1 MSGNKTLTLSPGT
14 YNLNSLVLSG
24 NSALQISPAGQV
36 IINIEGTGASMPVDL
51 SGGTITNT
59 TDVPFNMQIN
69 YAGSQPIDLSGGSGS
84 YAVVYA
90 PNSPIT
96 ISGGGAWYGAILGKS
111 FTDSGGSAV
120 HYDRAL
126 LKQLLQ
132 TGPFRSTS
140 YSRSKF

>member
-1 MSGNKTLTLSPGT
+1 MSGGKTLTLSPGT

-24 NSALQISPAGQV
+24 NSQLQISPPGQV
-36 IINIEGTGASMPVDL
+36 IINIEGTGAAMAVDL

-59 TDVPFNMQIN
+59 TDVPLNMQIN
-69 YAGSQPIDLSGGSGS
+69 YGGTDPIDLSGGSGS

-96 ISGGGAWYGAILGKS
+96 ISGGGDWYGAVLGNS

-120 HYDRAL
+120 HFDRSL
-126 LKQLLQ
+126 LRNAVIP
-132 TGPFRSTS
+132 GPYYPVSFTW
-140 YSRSKF
+140 SKF

>member
-1 MSGNKTLTLSPGT
+1 MIFMLNGT
-14 YNLNSLVLSG
+14 SVVLV
-24 NSALQISPAGQV
+24 I
-36 IINIEGTGASMPVDL
+36 
-51 SGGTITNT
+51 
-59 TDVPFNMQIN
+59 VPPLNMQIN

-126 LKQLLQ
+126 LDQLLQ
-132 TGPFRSTS
+132 TGPFRTTS
-140 YSRSKF
+140 YSRSK

>member
-24 NSALQISPAGQV
+24 NSALQISPPGQV
-36 IINIEGTGASMPVDL
+36 IINIEGTGASKAVDL

-132 TGPFRSTS
+132 TGPFRTTS